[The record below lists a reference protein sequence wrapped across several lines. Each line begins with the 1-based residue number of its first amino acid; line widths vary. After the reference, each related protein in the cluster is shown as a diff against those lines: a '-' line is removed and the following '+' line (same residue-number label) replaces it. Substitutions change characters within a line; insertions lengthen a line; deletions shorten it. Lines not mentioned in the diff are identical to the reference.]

1 MSFWLTHNEP
11 PGPLNMK
18 ADSLESIYS
27 DLPASNILAWLLEPI
42 NAIQA
47 SGEMD
52 VCAFSTTQNQV

>member
-1 MSFWLTHNEP
+1 
-11 PGPLNMK
+11 MK

-52 VCAFSTTQNQV
+52 VHAFSTTQNQV